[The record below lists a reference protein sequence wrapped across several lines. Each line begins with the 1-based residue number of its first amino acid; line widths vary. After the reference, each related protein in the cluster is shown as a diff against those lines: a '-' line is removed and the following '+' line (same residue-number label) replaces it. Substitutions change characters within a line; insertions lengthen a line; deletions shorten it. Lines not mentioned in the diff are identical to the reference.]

1 MPHLHAM
8 QPVEAGPTPQVA
20 LFDPQGKAL
29 PLSDPDLAIPAVAG
43 LPSGVS
49 TLTIGEHPWR
59 LYRQT
64 LRVQGATYALIV
76 GQDLSPLERAERQ
89 QWYLLT
95 GWLIAGLAG
104 SAALGLWLADRSA
117 RPIRELADQARRIGP
132 DAISERL
139 PVPDSSD
146 EMAVLADSLNRMLT
160 RLEQAFAAQSRFV
173 HDAAHEV
180 RTPLA
185 ALRTS
190 LEVTIRR
197 QREPADYEEAIRDA
211 LAEIDRLTRLVNQL
225 LTLERSGEGLVTGAT
240 PMAPLL
246 QGALQRFQDMAA
258 ERGVHLAGQGDGCV
272 IADPSR
278 LEQVLDNLLS
288 NAIRYSPAGG
298 TVTLDVQ
305 DSGTKTVIRVI
316 DEGPGIPADQQQA
329 VFERFF
335 RVDPSR
341 HHSTGGAGLGLAI
354 CRAIV
359 EGHGG
364 TISIEPSAIGT
375 VVRIEWPTAVSPVA

>member
-1 MPHLHAM
+1 
-8 QPVEAGPTPQVA
+8 
-20 LFDPQGKAL
+20 
-29 PLSDPDLAIPAVAG
+29 
-43 LPSGVS
+43 
-49 TLTIGEHPWR
+49 LT
-59 LYRQT
+59 
-64 LRVQGATYALIV
+64 
-76 GQDLSPLERAERQ
+76 
-89 QWYLLT
+89 
-95 GWLIAGLAG
+95 
-104 SAALGLWLADRSA
+104 
-117 RPIRELADQARRIGP
+117 
-132 DAISERL
+132 
-139 PVPDSSD
+139 
-146 EMAVLADSLNRMLT
+146 
-160 RLEQAFAAQSRFV
+160 
-173 HDAAHEV
+173 
-180 RTPLA
+180 

-225 LTLERSGEGLVTGAT
+225 LTLERSGEGLVAGAT

-258 ERGVHLAGQGDGCV
+258 ERDVLLAGQGDGCV
-272 IADPSR
+272 LADPSR

-305 DSGTKTVIRVI
+305 DSGAKTVIRVI

-364 TISIEPSAIGT
+364 TIGIEPSAVGT